1 MADCGDQSP
10 PLEVLVCFWIHHQQP
25 GFISPFLDEGHHLCM
40 PHALDVNAINLEN
53 THTHTKERFLLF
65 KRIMLLHVIL
75 FNFSIQAYDSF
86 KLNFLIV
93 SYTVNS
99 TLYFGLNTC

>member
-25 GFISPFLDEGHHLCM
+25 GLISPFFDEGHHLCM

-53 THTHTKERFLLF
+53 THTHKKEGCFCLKESGFYMLFFLTAPSRF
-65 KRIMLLHVIL
+65 MT
-75 FNFSIQAYDSF
+75 A
-86 KLNFLIV
+86 LN
-93 SYTVNS
+93 
-99 TLYFGLNTC
+99 